1 MGQRKAHGRNGKE
14 EGWGQVLG
22 EKINGL
28 MATIG
33 KWWKHANWK
42 ERVQPIFSMML
53 RMTSETSPHHVPP
66 ERTAGVIANDGG
78 RRAPKGPSANF
89 RQRDR
94 HQQSEGEASM
104 NSIVNKIFSWGIAA
118 KLVVLFAIFGI
129 VPMAAVGYLG
139 SSATGEMEKAAGQ
152 RVQAVAENIA
162 DKIDR
167 NLSERYGDAQ
177 TFGLNKIVGERYH
190 WYSKENNA
198 IANAMNQYM
207 AASGIYS
214 LTLLVDPVGD
224 VIAVNTKDA
233 KGNPLDTTPLYSKK
247 YADASWFKALQ
258 AKEFTTK
265 QPFTGPGNDTVTGT
279 FIEDLH
285 VDEDVKTLYPGDD
298 GLTMGFSAPVYMD
311 GDLIGYWSNR
321 VKFSLVEEMV
331 KTAYQELK
339 SSGFPGSE
347 ITLLGDK
354 GQIIVDYD
362 PSNQGKEEMNHD
374 LENTLFK
381 LNLAEKGVAVA
392 KEAVAGH
399 TGFQM
404 SLHGRKNIWQVAGYT
419 HLKGALGYPGMNWSV
434 LVRISKDQ
442 AAAAAIAFNR
452 NLSMT
457 AIICVAL
464 ILVVGFWVG
473 RRGAN
478 SLIQVSEVAQ
488 RAAEGDLTKRVTVTS
503 KDELGA
509 LGNAMNVMLDN
520 LVKVVSEVRQAAE
533 HVSTASGEIT
543 QGNQDLSERTS
554 AQAGALEETSASM
567 EEMTSTIKQNADNA
581 KQANQLAVAARE
593 VAEKGGT
600 VTDKAVEAMDEIN
613 KSSKKIAD
621 IINVIDEIAFQT
633 NLLALNAAV
642 EAARAGEQGRGFAVV
657 ASEVRNLA
665 QRSATAAKEIKAL
678 INESVQKVGDGSELV
693 NRSGQTLAEIV
704 NSVKRVTDII
714 SEISAAS
721 QEQAAGIDQVNKA
734 VMQMDQ
740 GTQQNAALVE
750 EATSASQSMKQQA
763 AELLQQVA
771 FFKFEEDRRGG
782 LSSEGEQRVATSQVG
797 QASRKGKPSSIG
809 KPAQSIKSPSSVTAK
824 PQPVGVGSSNGHD
837 RRQREDDFFEEF

>member
-1 MGQRKAHGRNGKE
+1 
-14 EGWGQVLG
+14 
-22 EKINGL
+22 
-28 MATIG
+28 
-33 KWWKHANWK
+33 
-42 ERVQPIFSMML
+42 ML
-53 RMTSETSPHHVPP
+53 SLLPSAMFHTPP
-66 ERTAGVIANDGG
+66 ETFPHQIVAQQQSGYFENDNGG
-78 RRAPKGPSANF
+78 QARQGTSATSSRQDRRP
-89 RQRDR
+89 
-94 HQQSEGEASM
+94 QSEGEGVM
-104 NSIVNKIFSWGIAA
+104 NSIVNKIFRWGIAT

-139 SSATGEMEKAAGQ
+139 SSATGEMEKAAGL

-167 NLSERYGDAQ
+167 NLAERYGDAQ

-190 WYSKENNA
+190 WYARENNA
-198 IANAMNQYM
+198 IAHAMNQYVG
-207 AASGIYS
+207 ASGIYY
-214 LTLLVDPVGD
+214 LTILVDPVGD
-224 VIAVNTKDA
+224 VMSVNSKDV
-233 KGNPLDTTPLYSKK
+233 KGNPLDTAPLYGKK
-247 YADASWFKALQ
+247 YAEAPWFKALQ
-258 AKEFTTK
+258 NKEYTTK

-285 VDEDVKTLYPGDD
+285 VDEDVKSVYPGDD
-298 GLTMGFSAPVYMD
+298 GLTLGFSAPVYVD

-321 VKFSLVEEMV
+321 VKFSLVEEIV
-331 KTAYQELK
+331 KTAYEELNV
-339 SSGFPGSE
+339 SGYPGTE
-347 ITLLGDK
+347 ITLLGNK
-354 GQIIVDYD
+354 GQVLVDYD
-362 PSNQGKEEMNHD
+362 PSLQGKKDMTHD
-374 LENTLFK
+374 FEQVLFK
-381 LNLAEKGVAVA
+381 LNLAEMGVGTARA
-392 KEAVAGH
+392 AIGGK
-399 TGFQM
+399 TGFEIAQ
-404 SLHGRKNIWQVAGYT
+404 HVRKGIWQMGGYT
-419 HLKGALGYPGMNWSV
+419 HLKGALGFPGMNWSV
-434 LVRISKDQ
+434 LVRIPKDE
-442 AAAAAIAFNR
+442 AAAAAIVFNR
-452 NLSMT
+452 NLTMT
-457 AIICVAL
+457 AIICLAL
-464 ILVVGFWVG
+464 ILVVGLWIG
-473 RRGAN
+473 RRGAK
-478 SLIQVSEVAQ
+478 SLTQVSEVAQ
-488 RAAEGDLTKRVTVTS
+488 RAAEGDLGQRVIVTS

-509 LGNAMNVMLDN
+509 MAQAINAMLDN
-520 LVKVVSEVRQAAE
+520 LVKVVTEVRRAAE
-533 HVSTASGEIT
+533 HVSTASSEIT
-543 QGNQDLSERTS
+543 QGNEDLSQRTS
-554 AQAGALEETSASM
+554 MQASALEETSASM

-600 VTDKAVEAMDEIN
+600 VTEKAVEAMGEIN

-721 QEQAAGIDQVNKA
+721 QEQASGIDQVNKA

-771 FFKFEEDRRGG
+771 FFKFKEEKQGKFSPEKNSNAPSHMGG
-782 LSSEGEQRVATSQVG
+782 QTG
-797 QASRKGKPSSIG
+797 QKGKSSLMK
-809 KPAQSIKSPSSVTAK
+809 KPAQSIKSPSPVTAT
-824 PQPVGVGSSNGHD
+824 PQPVGVGSGNGHD